1 MPPSRSAPAARR
13 DRPPLLRVVQ
23 FYGLTAATA
32 VAPLVALPAIT
43 SSAGAAGFAAVV
55 LGQTLGAAAAVVVLM
70 GWGLVGAHVVA
81 VRQGSPEQ
89 LQEVYWTSLFTRLAV
104 SAVVLPVVALVAFL
118 VAPDEPAVVALM
130 AVGSSLVGL
139 TSSWYF
145 VGLGRSGLVAVYETL
160 PQVGVSV
167 LGSIALWLGM
177 PLVGFPLLTIA
188 ANLLAVLLAF
198 LRLRGDRATRRV
210 PGIRATITS
219 LREQAPLIVSSLA
232 TYAWTGFAVTLV
244 AAVAPASLP
253 LFAALY
259 RVQLLGRALLFP
271 FKNALQ
277 SWVSGSRGAERA
289 GRTRT
294 AVLATGAAGLLA
306 AVSMTILTPVLD
318 GLIFSGTIEVGVG
331 EAAAMASSLVVVS
344 LSLGYSAYV
353 LIPAGL
359 TRVVVASTVT
369 GAVVGAPLLLLGARA
384 GGAVGASLAILV
396 TETVVLATALGV
408 RSVVGRRARR
418 TAAPLPDRPSP
429 VPAGDARD

>member
-1 MPPSRSAPAARR
+1 MVESSMTAGRSRN
-13 DRPPLLRVVQ
+13 RPPVRRLVQ
-23 FYGLTAATA
+23 FYGLTATTA

-55 LGQTLGAAAAVVVLM
+55 LGQTLGAAAAVVILM

-81 VRQGSPEQ
+81 VRQDSPEE
-89 LQEVYWTSLFTRLAV
+89 LQRVYWTSLVTRLAV
-104 SAVVLPVVALVAFL
+104 AAVVLPVAAAVAVLVTPH
-118 VAPDEPAVVALM
+118 APLVVALS
-130 AVGSSLVGL
+130 AVGSGLVGL

-167 LGSIALWLGM
+167 LGSLALWAGM
-177 PLVGFPLLTIA
+177 PLVGFPLLTIG
-188 ANLLAVLLAF
+188 ANVLTVALAF
-198 LRLRGDRATRRV
+198 LRLRGNRTTRQVPGVRATV
-210 PGIRATITS
+210 AS

-232 TYAWTGFAVTLV
+232 TYAWTGFSVTLV
-244 AAVAPASLP
+244 ASVAPASLA

-277 SWVSGSRGAERA
+277 SWVSGSSEADRA

-294 AVLATGAAGLLA
+294 AVLVTGAAGLVV
-306 AVSMTILTPVLD
+306 AVSMTVLTPLLD
-318 GLIFSGTIEVGVG
+318 GLVFSGTIEVSLD
-331 EAAAMASSLVVVS
+331 AAATMASSLIVVS
-344 LSLGYSAYV
+344 LSLGFSAYV

-359 TRVVVASTVT
+359 TRVVVTSTVT
-369 GAVVGAPLLLLGARA
+369 GAVVGAPLLLLGART

-396 TETVVLATALGV
+396 TEVVVLATALATQLV
-408 RSVVGRRARR
+408 LRRRAGRH
-418 TAAPLPDRPSP
+418 ARPVEGARAGVP
-429 VPAGDARD
+429 VLDAHS

>member
-1 MPPSRSAPAARR
+1 VGPSGDSSTRART
-13 DRPPLLRVVQ
+13 RPPIGRVVQ

-81 VRQGSPEQ
+81 VRRDSPAE
-89 LQEVYWTSLFTRLAV
+89 LQEVYWTSLVTRLAV
-104 SAVVLPVVALVAFL
+104 SVVVLPAVAVVAFL
-118 VAPDEPAVVALM
+118 VAPQEPAVVALM
-130 AVGSSLVGL
+130 AVGSAVVGL
-139 TSSWYF
+139 TSAWYF

-160 PQVGVSV
+160 PQVGISV
-167 LGSIALWLGM
+167 LGSVALWAGM
-177 PLVGFPLLTIA
+177 PLVGFPLLTLA
-188 ANLLAVLLAF
+188 ANVLAVVLAF

-210 PGIRATITS
+210 PGLRATAAS

-244 AAVAPASLP
+244 ATVAPASLA

-277 SWVSGSRGAERA
+277 SWVSGSSGADRA

-294 AVLATGAAGLLA
+294 AILVTGAAGALV
-306 AVSMTILTPVLD
+306 AVSMTVLTPLLD
-318 GLIFSGTIEVGVG
+318 GVVFSGTIEVGVG
-331 EAAAMASSLVVVS
+331 QAAAMASSLVVVS
-344 LSLGYSAYV
+344 LSLGFSAYV

-359 TRVVVASTVT
+359 TRVVVTSTVT
-369 GAVVGAPLLLLGARA
+369 GAVVGVPLLLLGARV
-384 GGAVGASLAILV
+384 GGAVGASLAILA
-396 TETVVLATALGV
+396 TEVLVLATAYGARWVL
-408 RSVVGRRARR
+408 RRRAARR
-418 TAAPLPDRPSP
+418 PVGAVEQPSATS
-429 VPAGDARD
+429 VADVTS